1 MVCSIWSTLLP
12 VFVCFSF
19 LYSYSSAGI
28 PIAPQ
33 IFWAQVIKIG
43 QHPLMAPKKAMKTK
57 TSPKTPWN
65 PSLLAQMCRQ
75 GTNQKPPD
83 DFDTIAKVV
92 CVGDLLHGLHV
103 ELNLPGGGNNCFRL
117 AGTKILKPGA
127 IYMIH
132 VNYDADVSDS
142 SDEKDE
148 FSVGTISDVRYLGT
162 AASLA
167 EACKSMTRKV
177 CAYVHNML
185 SFNEGSDDDSSD
197 QVC

>member
-1 MVCSIWSTLLP
+1 
-12 VFVCFSF
+12 
-19 LYSYSSAGI
+19 
-28 PIAPQ
+28 
-33 IFWAQVIKIG
+33 
-43 QHPLMAPKKAMKTK
+43 MAPKKAMKTK

-75 GTNQKPPD
+75 GTTQKPPD
-83 DFDTIAKVV
+83 DFAKVV

-103 ELNLPGGGNNCFRL
+103 ELKLPGRGNNCFRL

-132 VNYDADVSDS
+132 VNCDADVSDS

-148 FSVGTISDVRYLGT
+148 FSVGTISDVGYLGT
-162 AASLA
+162 ATNLA

-177 CAYVHNML
+177 CAYVDAEL
-185 SFNEGSDDDSSD
+185 
-197 QVC
+197 Q